1 MKTRNSK
8 RRWLASPYIVWMA
21 IFIIIPLAM
30 VIYFAF
36 TNESHSFTLQN
47 IMAMGEYTKVFIE
60 SIKLAAV
67 STLICLLIGY
77 PFAKAILK
85 LKVKNQMIVML
96 LLMLPLWINFL
107 LRTYAWM
114 TLLENTGLINR
125 FLSLFGIGPFQM
137 INTRGAVVLGMV
149 YNFLPYMIIPIYNVM
164 TKIDRHVIEAAQD
177 LGAGSLNINIRIIFP
192 LSVPGIVSGITM
204 VFVPAVSTFI
214 ISTMLGGSSNML
226 IGDLIE
232 LQFLGGSY
240 NPYLGSAM
248 SLVLMVLII
257 ISMAIMNEFD
267 TDESEVI
274 VA

>member
-77 PFAKAILK
+77 PFAKAILR

-137 INTRGAVVLGMV
+137 MNTRGAVVLGMV

>member
-47 IMAMGEYTKVFIE
+47 IMDMGEYTKVFIE

-77 PFAKAILK
+77 PFAKAILR

-149 YNFLPYMIIPIYNVM
+149 YNFLHYMIIPIYNVM

>member
-47 IMAMGEYTKVFIE
+47 IMDMGEYTKVFIE
-60 SIKLAAV
+60 SIKLATV

-77 PFAKAILK
+77 PFAKAILR

>member
-21 IFIIIPLAM
+21 IFIIIPLGM

-77 PFAKAILK
+77 PFAKAILR

>member
-8 RRWLASPYIVWMA
+8 RRWLASPYIIWMA

-47 IMAMGEYTKVFIE
+47 IMDMGEYTKVFIE
-60 SIKLAAV
+60 SIKLATV

-77 PFAKAILK
+77 PFAKAILR

>member
-47 IMAMGEYTKVFIE
+47 IMDMGEYTKVFIE

-77 PFAKAILK
+77 PFAKAILR

>member
-1 MKTRNSK
+1 MKTRNRK

-36 TNESHSFTLQN
+36 TNEAHSFTLQN
-47 IMAMGEYTKVFIE
+47 IMDMGEYTKVFIE

-77 PFAKAILK
+77 PFAKAILR

>member
-77 PFAKAILK
+77 PFAKAILR